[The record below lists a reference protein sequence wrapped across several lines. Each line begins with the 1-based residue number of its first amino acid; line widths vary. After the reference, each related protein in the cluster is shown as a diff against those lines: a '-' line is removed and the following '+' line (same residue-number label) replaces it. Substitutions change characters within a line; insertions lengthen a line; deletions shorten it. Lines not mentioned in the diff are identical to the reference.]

1 MYRKVAKIVKRVP
14 CVSFS
19 QAPLTLTSHILMVP
33 LSKLKIGTTLL
44 AKLQTLYFNRFV
56 FGFFFTNSLFSVLG
70 ANSGYHIAFNI
81 VAFTFLF
88 FFPTFQPKDTGSS
101 EEGRKQM

>member
-19 QAPLTLTSHILMVP
+19 QAPLMLTSHILMVP

-44 AKLQTLYFNRFV
+44 AKLQTLFIFQQV
-56 FGFFFTNSLFSVLG
+56 FFPTNSLFSVLG
-70 ANSGYHIAFNI
+70 ANSGYHIAFNS
-81 VAFTFLF
+81 VAFTFF
-88 FFPTFQPKDTGSS
+88 STFQPKDTGDLD
-101 EEGRKQM
+101 

>member
-44 AKLQTLYFNRFV
+44 NYRLYLYFNRF
-56 FGFFFTNSLFSVLG
+56 
-70 ANSGYHIAFNI
+70 
-81 VAFTFLF
+81 
-88 FFPTFQPKDTGSS
+88 FFPH
-101 EEGRKQM
+101 